1 MLDLVAS
8 PRQRE
13 FGLAKRDTLPR
24 YCLECDVG
32 FACHGGC
39 PKHRFTTAP
48 DGEPGL
54 HYLCPRYKAFFGHIR
69 PATAA
74 MCQLLQAGRAPSELV
89 SQCAA
94 EDSRRPQR
102 PPPLRIRPQ
111 METVP
116 PAHAWW
122 LTAVSNTETIAPSS
136 RSQRQV
142 LPAAIFC
149 CASLRAAFSACTW
162 WPSASPT
169 AFWRARVTAG
179 STFPAAER
187 G

>member
-13 FGLAKRDTLPR
+13 FGQAKRDTLPR

-39 PKHRFTTAP
+39 PKDRFTTAP

-74 MCQLLQAGRAPSELV
+74 MCQLLQAGRAPSEPV

-94 EDSRRPQR
+94 EDSRRGRNDPR
-102 PPPLRIRPQ
+102 PCGSGRKWKRCHQ
-111 METVP
+111 
-116 PAHAWW
+116 
-122 LTAVSNTETIAPSS
+122 LTP
-136 RSQRQV
+136 
-142 LPAAIFC
+142 
-149 CASLRAAFSACTW
+149 
-162 WPSASPT
+162 
-169 AFWRARVTAG
+169 G
-179 STFPAAER
+179 